1 MNLRVASVVR
11 TSLLFTTACT
21 VASAL
26 QAASDDL
33 LLEQVVV
40 TAQKREESLRD
51 VPLSVEAVTGDKLAD
66 IGVVRLDDMK
76 AYVPNLQMTETG
88 IANNIY
94 IRGIGSGLNQGFEQS
109 VSTYMDGIYRGRGH
123 QSRMPFLD
131 LARVEVLRGPQPIL
145 FGKNAVAGAINLVA
159 AQPTKEFEALARLSR
174 DLELDETVANLVLS
188 GPLTD
193 SLGGR
198 VAVYHRHS
206 DGYIQNATL
215 GTDEPRRNE
224 FAARTI
230 LRGQFGEALDV
241 SLRVEGGKYD
251 SDGRQIEIFGE
262 TPITVGALAPLNLR
276 YSQIVGGT
284 VPSFITQGRNA
295 SALNNTIDH
304 VRSSNGDRSNTD
316 NFESALTVNYRLPG
330 EVTMTSITGY
340 GHYKLDEV
348 CDCDF
353 VGATIFTAGIGEEY
367 DQYSQELR
375 FTSPTSGNFSWIGG
389 LFWQRYE
396 LDENDYLYVPTNSLV
411 MSVLAQNPALGSTP
425 QARAAAASLFS
436 NAANPRIFAQNS
448 KLYSA
453 FAQGTWKLND
463 QFSITA
469 GGRLM
474 KENKD
479 AYRITRL
486 TYGLGGPDLSTVAP
500 VPLRPAIGPLFNSVL
515 GIVPHSVAGDRS
527 ETNFAPM
534 VNLQFRPTPETMLYV
549 SAARGYKSGGFDARS
564 NKPPT
569 GLPTGG
575 TFEFA
580 AEKATNYELGV
591 KSGLGSNAEIN
602 ADIFFT
608 DYKDLQTSA
617 FDGAI
622 GFNVGNGT
630 ARVKGAELE
639 ARYKPSRALLFTGS
653 VAYLD
658 FEWRNYSG
666 QCYFDRLLAAPTV
679 SNCDYSGRT
688 NQLAPKFTG
697 YISGEYT
704 WDVGPNLAL
713 RLRSDVVHSSKYLQS
728 LNLDPVATQSA
739 YTKINAR
746 LALGDAD
753 DRWEVAIVGRNLT
766 DKTTVSYAGDT
777 PLAFR
782 LFSARS
788 YYGFVDPPRAIAIE
802 GQIKF

>member
-1 MNLRVASVVR
+1 MAVTLG
-11 TSLLFTTACT
+11 
-21 VASAL
+21 
-26 QAASDDL
+26 AASFALPAVHAADNGILD
-33 LLEQVVV
+33 EVVV

-51 VPLSVEAVTGDKLAD
+51 VPLSVEAVSGEKLAD

-76 AYVPNLQMTETG
+76 SYVPNLQITETG

-131 LARVEVLRGPQPIL
+131 LSRVEVLRGPQPIL

-159 AQPTKEFEALARLSR
+159 AQPTKEFEGMARLSR
-174 DLELDETVANLVLS
+174 DLELDETVANLMLS

-193 SLGGR
+193 TLGGR

-206 DGYIQNATL
+206 DGYIGNATL

-224 FAARTI
+224 FGARAI
-230 LRGQFGEALDV
+230 LRATPSDALDI

-251 SDGRQIEIFGE
+251 TDGRQIEIFGE

-276 YSQIVGGT
+276 YSQIIGGA
-284 VPSFITQGRNA
+284 VPSFITQGRSA

-316 NFESALTVNYRLPG
+316 NFESGLTVNYRLPG
-330 EVTMTSITGY
+330 DVTLTSVTGY
-340 GHYKLDEV
+340 SHYKLDEI

-353 VGATIFTAGIGEEY
+353 VGATIFTAGVGEEY

-375 FTSPTSGNFSWIGG
+375 FTSPTGGTFSWIGG

-396 LDENDYLYVPTNSLV
+396 LDENDYLYVPPTSLV

-436 NAANPRIFAQNS
+436 NAANPRVFAQNS

-453 FAQGTWKLND
+453 FAQGTWKLSDSFN
-463 QFSITA
+463 ITA
-469 GGRLM
+469 GGRLT
-474 KENKD
+474 KEDKNG
-479 AYRITRL
+479 YRITRL
-486 TYGLGGPDLSTVAP
+486 TAGMGGPDLATAAP
-500 VPLRPAIGPLFNSVL
+500 APLRPFVLPLFNSVL

-527 ETNFAPM
+527 ETNFSPM
-534 VNLQFRPTPETMLYV
+534 VNFQYRPTEESMYYL
-549 SAARGYKSGGFDARS
+549 SLSRGYKSGGFDARS
-564 NKPPT
+564 NKPPSA
-569 GLPTGG
+569 GG
-575 TFEFA
+575 SFEFKD
-580 AEKATNYELGV
+580 EKATTYELGL
-591 KSGLGSNAEIN
+591 KSGLGSSAEIN
-602 ADIFFT
+602 ADVFFT

-630 ARVKGAELE
+630 AQVKGVELE
-639 ARYKPSRALLFTGS
+639 TRWKPSRQLLITGS

-658 FEWRNYSG
+658 FEWKNYQG

-697 YISGEYT
+697 YISGEYS
-704 WDVGPNLAL
+704 WDVGSNLEL
-713 RLRSDVVHSSKYLQS
+713 HLRSDVVHSSKYLQS
-728 LNLDPVATQSA
+728 LNLDPMATQPS
-739 YTKINAR
+739 YTKLNAR
-746 LALGDAD
+746 LALGDAN
-753 DRWEVAIVGRNLT
+753 DRWEVALVGRNLT
-766 DKTTVSYAGDT
+766 DKTTISYAGDT

-788 YYGFVDPPRAIAIE
+788 YYGFVDPPRALAIE